1 MSLNFL
7 RVGSV
12 YLRNGQKRLDAG
24 YYNLALRVRWEVE
37 QSKWTLKTLASVAS
51 FTYIG
56 RFKRDYVKKSPDA
69 VPFAGSREIFFW
81 PLKLDKFLRSSS
93 VWSELFPHPGDILIS
108 CSGSVGYSILAG
120 ISFKNVA
127 VSQHVLRIRTRN
139 EEEVFQGYLYAFL
152 RSRYGFD
159 FMQGAQYGAVVKEID
174 PAVLGEM
181 PVPILPIRVQ
191 EHIHTKM
198 LRALSLRERGSCLLK
213 KAERLLYELLGLPD
227 PEALEPEYLPNPPG
241 TKVPSFAVKRS
252 ELEGRLDGSYHVPE
266 VESLLRALKA
276 GKYPLVPLKDLTA
289 YIRIPPR
296 FKRHYVGPDKGLPFV
311 RPSDLATV
319 RVLERR
325 YIAKW
330 TPELPQL
337 KLNRGEILVSTDG
350 SIGDMGYVTDAWE
363 GWAASNNIGR
373 IAVKLDKVHPGYL
386 YAFLASPY
394 GQVQL
399 HREIYGG
406 VIDHLEVEHLAKVD
420 IPHPPLDVQEAIG
433 KRVLQAFALREKAN
447 DLEEKT
453 IAELEELIAKGPR
466 FRIF

>member
-1 MSLNFL
+1 M
-7 RVGSV
+7 
-12 YLRNGQKRLDAG
+12 
-24 YYNLALRVRWEVE
+24 
-37 QSKWTLKTLASVAS
+37 T
-51 FTYIG
+51 
-56 RFKRDYVKKSPDA
+56 
-69 VPFAGSREIFFW
+69 
-81 PLKLDKFLRSSS
+81 
-93 VWSELFPHPGDILIS
+93 S
-108 CSGSVGYSILAG
+108 CSGSVGYSILADVT
-120 ISFKNVA
+120 FKNVA

-213 KAERLLYELLGLPD
+213 KAEQLLYELLGLPD

-241 TKVPSFAVKRS
+241 TKVPAFAVKRS

-266 VESLLRALKA
+266 AESLLRALKA
-276 GKYPLVPLKDLTA
+276 GRYPLVPLEKLTA

-296 FKRHYVGPDKGLPFV
+296 FKRHYVGPDKGVPFV

-373 IAVKLDKVHPGYL
+373 IAVKLDIVHPGYL

-399 HREIYGG
+399 
-406 VIDHLEVEHLAKVD
+406 
-420 IPHPPLDVQEAIG
+420 
-433 KRVLQAFALREKAN
+433 
-447 DLEEKT
+447 
-453 IAELEELIAKGPR
+453 
-466 FRIF
+466 